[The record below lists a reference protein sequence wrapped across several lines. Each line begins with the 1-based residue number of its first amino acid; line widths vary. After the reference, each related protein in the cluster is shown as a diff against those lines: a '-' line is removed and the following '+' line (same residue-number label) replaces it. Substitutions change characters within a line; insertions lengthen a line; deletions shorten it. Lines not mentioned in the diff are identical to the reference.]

1 MRIQRSVGRGA
12 GKLTKFLLKQAVKL
26 FRDEEAQSTVEYM
39 ILLSV
44 TVLGASALGRKI
56 LTSLDKGILNLGSQL
71 ETDLKTGRAPLSV
84 WEN

>member
-1 MRIQRSVGRGA
+1 
-12 GKLTKFLLKQAVKL
+12 LLKQAVKL